1 MQPTDRGV
9 ITTILS
15 FTSTYM
21 LQILRVVPY
30 SATQLYSYEV
40 LKKRFRNEKGELT
53 ISARLA
59 AGGLAGMVA
68 TLVSPAS
75 AHTVSADCS
84 RHFFR
89 AAFRSA
95 PQLVQRPLLK
105 IFACCDD

>member
-1 MQPTDRGV
+1 MHPTGRGV
-9 ITTILS
+9 ITTTLS
-15 FTSTYM
+15 VMSTYT

-40 LKKRFRNEKGELT
+40 LKKRFRDEKGELT

-68 TLVSPAS
+68 TLVSPAFP
-75 AHTVSADCS
+75 HTVSPDCC
-84 RHFFR
+84 RQFAR

-95 PQLVQRPLLK
+95 PHLVKATSQNLCLL
-105 IFACCDD
+105 